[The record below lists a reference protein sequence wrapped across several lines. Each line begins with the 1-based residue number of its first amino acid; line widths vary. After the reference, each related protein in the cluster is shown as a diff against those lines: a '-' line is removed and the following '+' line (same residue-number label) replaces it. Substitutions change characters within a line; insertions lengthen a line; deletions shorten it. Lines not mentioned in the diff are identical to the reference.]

1 MAIEGSDLHQTYIDT
16 VLNPVL
22 EDMVTSVLTHKPKD
36 VTTFMIDYLRQ
47 KRGDD
52 VSTAEKEEL
61 RLLRAEVARLKE
73 AKVADSASEGSSYV
87 SDEDDYV
94 DDLPVAS
101 TYIQKERPSVSAEAF
116 GAWNK
121 KEDFTPRVIDKPV
134 EKKAS
139 IHNRLS
145 QAFMFEALDEKERE
159 IVVMAMEER
168 TASAGDFVINQG
180 EDGAELFV
188 VDSGV
193 LECYKTFNKGED
205 PKYLKD
211 YNPGDAF
218 GELALL
224 YNAPRA
230 ASIKA
235 KTDCVLWVLDRECFN
250 NIVKDSSSKKREKY
264 EAFLSKVELLE
275 DMDPY
280 ERLTISDAFKPVNFA
295 AGEYVIREGEWGDIF
310 YLLVDGEAKAT
321 KTLTPGQ
328 PPEEVKS
335 YSPGDYFGELAL
347 LRGEPRAANIVA
359 KTKLS
364 CITLDRHA
372 FKRMLG
378 PLDEILQRNAAKY
391 ENILKK

>member
-1 MAIEGSDLHQTYIDT
+1 MAVEGSDLHQTYIDT

-36 VTTFMIDYLRQ
+36 VTSFMIDYLRQ

-73 AKVADSASEGSSYV
+73 AKVADSASEGESSYV

-94 DDLPVAS
+94 EDLPVGKLYQA
-101 TYIQKERPSVSAEAF
+101 KERASVSSEAF
-116 GAWNK
+116 GEFNK
-121 KEDFTPRVIDKPV
+121 KGDYVPRVIEKAQDKK
-134 EKKAS
+134 EA
-139 IHNRLS
+139 ITNRLK
-145 QAFMFEALDEKERE
+145 QAFMFEALDDKERD

-168 TASAGDFVINQG
+168 TVSAGDYVINQG

-193 LECYKTFNKGED
+193 LECYKTFNQGED

-211 YNPGDAF
+211 YNVGDAF

-235 KTDCVLWVLDRECFN
+235 KTDCTLWVLDRECFN
-250 NIVKDSSSKKREKY
+250 NIVKDSSSRKREKY
-264 EAFLSKVELLE
+264 EAFLAKVELLQ

-280 ERLTISDAFKPVNFA
+280 ERLSVSDALKPVTFA
-295 AGEYVIREGEWGDIF
+295 
-310 YLLVDGEAKAT
+310 
-321 KTLTPGQ
+321 
-328 PPEEVKS
+328 
-335 YSPGDYFGELAL
+335 
-347 LRGEPRAANIVA
+347 
-359 KTKLS
+359 
-364 CITLDRHA
+364 
-372 FKRMLG
+372 
-378 PLDEILQRNAAKY
+378 
-391 ENILKK
+391 